1 MLSFTENLWFGAMK
15 KMNICRE
22 VLLFKP
28 YLHKLRTVARGNA
41 WKVIAAQLTAAPLSF
56 KVDARAVR
64 ERFGGLVE
72 WFKAKNRE
80 ELVATGVS
88 PEQSQL
94 DVHLEE
100 IVQKTDEPE
109 LANQA
114 NENNANEKQS
124 KETEYVKDLREMACE
139 TLGETS
145 KRKSEETAQLQKR
158 EEGMAQTHLFTSERG
173 KRIRNEKN

>member
-1 MLSFTENLWFGAMK
+1 M
-15 KMNICRE
+15 
-22 VLLFKP
+22 
-28 YLHKLRTVARGNA
+28 
-41 WKVIAAQLTAAPLSF
+41 
-56 KVDARAVR
+56 
-64 ERFGGLVE
+64 
-72 WFKAKNRE
+72 
-80 ELVATGVS
+80 S

-139 TLGETS
+139 TLGKPQNENQ
-145 KRKSEETAQLQKR
+145 RKQPSCKKEKKEWLKHTCLPQK
-158 EEGMAQTHLFTSERG
+158 G
-173 KRIRNEKN
+173 EKEYEIKKTKFDLRKQELEL

>member
-1 MLSFTENLWFGAMK
+1 M
-15 KMNICRE
+15 
-22 VLLFKP
+22 
-28 YLHKLRTVARGNA
+28 
-41 WKVIAAQLTAAPLSF
+41 
-56 KVDARAVR
+56 
-64 ERFGGLVE
+64 
-72 WFKAKNRE
+72 
-80 ELVATGVS
+80 S

-139 TLGETS
+139 TLGENS
-145 KRKSEETAQLQKR
+145 KRKSEETSPAAKKR
-158 EEGMAQTHLFTSERG
+158 RRNGSNTLVYLRKG
-173 KRIRNEKN
+173 KKNTK